1 MSNFVLGL
9 DIGYSNLIA
18 AFGDSD
24 ADKPESVMV
33 SPAGAGPAE
42 LMPKSLLGGASREQ
56 TAKVIVDG
64 EEWVAGVD
72 PEKLQGLSRELHSD
86 YPSSN
91 VYRALFYS
99 ALLFSGRDVINTLV
113 TGLPVN
119 QHADVAFR
127 ENLANS
133 LKGTHKITPK
143 CTVTV
148 EKVIIVPQPAGA
160 YLNTVYTTEDEDLLD
175 IMSNGRTVIVDPGFF
190 SVDWVT
196 LVGGEIRHQ
205 SSGTDHK
212 AVSVILEETALLIE
226 SDYGAAPSIEQ
237 IEKALR
243 SQQKEI
249 ILIGRKVC
257 IAEYLEEAANK
268 VTRAA
273 LVPMRTGLRE
283 EGTDVDVVLL
293 AGGGAKMYEKAA
305 KDVFPLSRII
315 MSEDPVLANATGFWF
330 CSKS

>member
-1 MSNFVLGL
+1 MGL
-9 DIGYSNLIA
+9 DVGYSNLVVA
-18 AFGDSD
+18 CGDSD
-24 ADKPESVMV
+24 ADSPSNVMV
-33 SPAGAGPAE
+33 LPAGAGPAD
-42 LMPKSLLGGASREQ
+42 LMPKSLLGGASREKS
-56 TAKVIVDG
+56 AKVIVNG

-72 PEKLQGLSRELHSD
+72 PEKLQGWSRELHSD
-86 YPSSN
+86 YPSSD
-91 VYRALFYS
+91 VYRALFYA

-119 QHADVAFR
+119 QHADEQFR
-127 ENLANS
+127 EKLASS
-133 LKGTHKITPK
+133 LKGVHQITPK
-143 CTVTV
+143 RTVTV
-148 EKVIIVPQPAGA
+148 EEVIIVPQPAGA
-160 YLNTVYTTEDEDLLD
+160 YLNTVYTTKDEDLLE
-175 IMSNGRTVIVDPGFF
+175 IISSGRTIIIDPGFF

-196 LVGGEIRHQ
+196 LVGGEIRYH
-205 SSGTDHK
+205 SSGTDLK
-212 AVSVILEETALLIE
+212 AMSKIIEETAYLIE

-237 IEKALR
+237 IEQAIR
-243 SQQKEI
+243 SRKTEI

-257 IAEYLEEAANK
+257 ISEYLKQAGNK

-293 AGGGAKMYEKAA
+293 AGGGAETYAEAA

-315 MSEDPVLANATGFWF
+315 MSDEPVLANANGFWF